1 MSTKMKTK
9 TMTIEMMTM
18 TKHASM
24 KGRQGSADKIWAM
37 GLAGVTCAGLV
48 GVVGVRVAQDAS
60 AGTVDV
66 EPGPVVLESDED
78 AAVAVASSGLTE
90 AQLDQYAGALAAEAV
105 RLEAYHAELLEVAAR
120 LQESAD
126 ALDSAQQVA
135 PALSDAKTSE
145 ASKPGKSSNAQN
157 PAKPAA
163 RPTKPAPAAR
173 PVPKPAAAPQVATPQ
188 ATTRGS

>member
-1 MSTKMKTK
+1 
-9 TMTIEMMTM
+9 
-18 TKHASM
+18 M
-24 KGRQGSADKIWAM
+24 KGRQGSADKIWAV

-66 EPGPVVLESDED
+66 EPGPVVLGSDED

-105 RLEAYHAELLEVAAR
+105 RLKAYHAELLEVAAR

-135 PALSDAKTSE
+135 PALSDAKTDK
-145 ASKPGKSSNAQN
+145 ASKPSKSSNAQD
-157 PAKPAA
+157 PAKQAA